1 MSGRIPQQFID
12 DLSDRLDIVDII
24 GSRVR
29 LKKSGANY
37 TACCPFHQ
45 EKTPSMYIY
54 TDPGNQHYHCFGC
67 GAHGGVVQFVQ
78 AFDGL
83 TFPETIEQL
92 ARLAG
97 LEVPRATQE
106 FKPDPNKPII
116 DALEWARE
124 LYREQLRSHPQ
135 RQLALDYLARRGL
148 NEDIIERYQIGFA
161 PAGAA
166 LLSQTASPLQL
177 KALLEAR
184 IVLEKDGR
192 HFDLFHNRIIF
203 PIRDRRGKTI
213 AFGGR
218 TLGNDRAKYI
228 NSPESP
234 VFHKSSHLYGLF
246 ETLKVDRQIKQLVV
260 VEGYMDVVSL
270 AQFGIHYG
278 VATLGTATNQENIS
292 HLLKQ
297 TQDVVFCF
305 DGDRAGFEAARKALN
320 NCLPLLADG
329 MNIRFLMLPQGEDP
343 DSLIRREGTEA
354 FRQRLE
360 QARPLSMFFF
370 DLHSEGLNL
379 DLPEHKAILKTRAEP
394 QLGQI
399 SAPTLRSAMRDQLRA
414 LTDTFFARKQQFQ
427 KRRQQQEKF
436 REARADV
443 VLNLGLFI
451 CLALFYRPQQWPK
464 FAPLLDMELEA
475 SDFRKAQAF
484 VRYLKTHQIQDQ
496 LSLLQRLATDAQ
508 ARTQFGDYFDGI
520 ELLPDADRA
529 ETEALASL
537 ANFEKMWRG
546 ERQAALVEKI
556 KSFGSLTDEEMAEL
570 RRLTTAA
577 ATTARDN

>member
-1 MSGRIPQQFID
+1 MSGLIPQQFID
-12 DLSDRLDIVDII
+12 DLSYRLDIVDVI
-24 GSRVR
+24 GSRIT

-45 EKTPSMYIY
+45 EKTPSLYIY

-67 GAHGGVVQFVQ
+67 GAHGGVIHFVQ
-78 AFDGL
+78 EFDSL
-83 TFPETIEQL
+83 SFPETIELL
-92 ARLAG
+92 ARQLG
-97 LEVPRATQE
+97 LEVPRSTQE

-124 LYREQLRSHPQ
+124 LYCEQLRSHPQ

-148 NEDIIERYQIGFA
+148 DEDIIERYQIGFA
-161 PAGAA
+161 PAGAS
-166 LLSQTASPLQL
+166 LLTQNASPQQL

-184 IVLEKDGR
+184 IVLEREGR
-192 HFDLFHNRIIF
+192 QFDLFHNRIMF

-218 TLGNDRAKYI
+218 TLGNDRSKYI

-246 ETLKVDRQIKQLVV
+246 ETLKIDRQLSQLVV

-278 VATLGTATNQENIS
+278 VATLGTATNQESIS
-292 HLLKQ
+292 NLLRQ
-297 TQDVVFCF
+297 SQDIVFCF

-320 NCLPLLADG
+320 NCLPQLADG
-329 MNIRFLMLPQGEDP
+329 MNIRFLMMPEGEDP
-343 DSLIRREGTEA
+343 DTLVRREGTEA

-360 QARPLSMFFF
+360 KARPLSLFFF

-379 DLPEHKAILKTRAEP
+379 ELSEHKAILKTRAEP
-394 QLGQI
+394 QLTQI
-399 SAPTLRSAMRDQLRA
+399 SAPTLRNAMRDQLRA
-414 LTDTFFARKQQFQ
+414 LTDAFFARKQQFQ
-427 KRRQQQEKF
+427 KRRQHQDRP

-451 CLALFYRPQQWPK
+451 CLSLYYRPQNWPQ
-464 FAPLLDMELEA
+464 FAPLLEMELEA
-475 SDFRKAQAF
+475 SDFRKAQNF
-484 VRYLKTHQIQDQ
+484 VRYLKEHQIQNQ
-496 LSLLQRLATDAQ
+496 LSLLKRLATDPQ
-508 ARTQFGDYFDGI
+508 ARAQFGSYFDGI
-520 ELLPDADRA
+520 ELLPDAEKA
-529 ETEALASL
+529 EAEALASL
-537 ANFEKMWRG
+537 KSFEKLWRG
-546 ERQAALVEKI
+546 ERQTALVEKI

-570 RRLTTAA
+570 RRLTTASPSEA
-577 ATTARDN
+577 GEI

>member
-1 MSGRIPQQFID
+1 MSGLIPQQFID
-12 DLSDRLDIVDII
+12 DLSYRLDIVDVI
-24 GSRVR
+24 GSRIR
-29 LKKSGANY
+29 LKKSGSNY

-45 EKTPSMYIY
+45 EKTPSLYIY

-67 GAHGGVVQFVQ
+67 GAHGGVIHFVQ
-78 AFDGL
+78 EFDGL

-92 ARLAG
+92 ARQLG
-97 LEVPRATQE
+97 LEVPRSTQE

-116 DALEWARE
+116 EALEWARE
-124 LYREQLRSHPQ
+124 LYCEQLRSHPQ

-148 NEDIIERYQIGFA
+148 DEEIIERYQIGFA

-166 LLSQTASPLQL
+166 LLTQNASPQQL

-184 IVLEKDGR
+184 IILEREGR
-192 HFDLFHNRIIF
+192 QFDLFHNRIMF
-203 PIRDRRGKTI
+203 PIRDRRGRTI

-246 ETLKVDRQIKQLVV
+246 ETLKIDRQLQRLVV

-278 VATLGTATNQENIS
+278 VATLGTATNQDNIS
-292 HLLKQ
+292 NLLKQ
-297 TQDVVFCF
+297 SQDIVFCF

-329 MNIRFLMLPQGEDP
+329 MNIRFLMMPEGEDP
-343 DSLIRREGTEA
+343 DTLIRREGTEA

-360 QARPLSMFFF
+360 QARPLSLFFF

-379 DLPEHKAILKTRAEP
+379 ELSEHKAILKTRAEP
-394 QLGQI
+394 QLSQI

-414 LTDTFFARKQQFQ
+414 LTDAFFARKQKFQ
-427 KRRQQQEKF
+427 RRQNQNRPQEP
-436 REARADV
+436 RADV

-451 CLALFYRPQQWPK
+451 CLSLFYRPQNWPL
-464 FAPLLDMELEA
+464 FSPLLEMELEA

-484 VRYLKTHQIQDQ
+484 VRYLKEHQIQDQ
-496 LSLLQRLATDAQ
+496 LSLLHKLATDSR
-508 ARTQFGDYFDGI
+508 ARTQFGSFFDGI
-520 ELLPDADRA
+520 ELLPDADKA
-529 ETEALASL
+529 EAEAEASL
-537 ANFEKMWRG
+537 QHFEKMWRG

-556 KSFGSLTDEEMAEL
+556 KSFGSLTEEEMAEL
-570 RRLTTAA
+570 RRLTTANPA
-577 ATTARDN
+577 ETREN